1 MIYVSGET
9 SCRAPADAAADRVL
23 CGSAFT
29 PPKKINVSNDA
40 CIALVAEDCG
50 VATDVSDQ
58 AIHGLDLSG
67 KPNYVSS
74 PANCHVSGEE
84 CDDVAQG
91 VYNATDD
98 TCDLPTDQASCA

>member
-40 CIALVAEDCG
+40 CIALVEADCG
-50 VATDVSDQ
+50 VATDASDQ
-58 AIHGLDLSG
+58 AIHGLDLSSR
-67 KPNYVSS
+67 PNFVTS
-74 PANCHVSGEE
+74 PANCMASGSE
-84 CDDVAQG
+84 CDAQG
-91 VYNATDD
+91 TYDAVNKACTY
-98 TCDLPTDQASCA
+98 PTQ